1 MDVNPNAIKEL
12 IQSRRSIFPA
22 NYISE
27 PLPNEVIEEIIES
40 ANYAPSHKLTEPWR
54 FTVCVGAGKLRLG
67 QVMAD
72 LYKAHTPEE
81 KFLQKK
87 YDSIIVKSQQAGCM
101 IVIKAQLHPDKL
113 PEWEEIA
120 ALGCAVQNMA
130 LTATALNVGSYWSS
144 PGMIKH
150 LGEFLSLKE
159 NEQCFGIFYMGYHD
173 APERKAIRTPIEG
186 KVQWIKE

>member
-1 MDVNPNAIKEL
+1 MDVNPKAIKEL

-22 NYISE
+22 DYTTE
-27 PLPNEVIEEIIES
+27 PIPKEVIEEIIES

-54 FTVCVGAGKLRLG
+54 FTICVGAGKLRLG

-72 LYKAHTPEE
+72 LYKEHTPEE

-87 YDSIIVKSQQAGCM
+87 YDSIILKAQQAGCI

-130 LTATALNVGSYWSS
+130 LTATALKVGSYWSS

-159 NEQCFGIFYMGYHD
+159 NEQCFGLFYMGYHD
-173 APERKAIRTPIEG
+173 ATERKAIRTPIDG

>member
-1 MDVNPNAIKEL
+1 MDERSAYIKEL

-22 NYISE
+22 SYTDQ
-27 PLPNEVIEEIIES
+27 PLPVAVIEEIIES

-54 FTVCVGAGKLRLG
+54 FTVCVDEGKLRLG
-67 QVMAD
+67 QTMAD
-72 LYKAHTPEE
+72 LYKQHTPEE

-87 YDSIIVKSQQAGCM
+87 YDSIIKKSQQAGC
-101 IVIKAQLHPDKL
+101 IAVIKAQLHPDKL

-130 LTATALNVGSYWSS
+130 LTATSLHVGSYWSS

-150 LGEFLSLKE
+150 LGDFLELKE

-173 APERKAIRTPIEG
+173 APERKAIRTPISE
-186 KVQWIKE
+186 KVQWIKQ